1 MHNRASLALSVAV
14 MLLAAWGVFSAW
26 SWPAKAALFPLVIS
40 IPLFLLG
47 AAEVLWVL
55 LGSQAQAAASDFKL
69 SDHLPKDV
77 ALRRTAVAAGW
88 ILAFFAVIV
97 LFGFGIAVPLFV
109 FVYLKVQGKA
119 GWIFSVVFTAGV
131 WGFFYGLFDLLL
143 HLPFPDG
150 WIQSLFAA
158 G

>member
-1 MHNRASLALSVAV
+1 VHNKASLALSVAV
-14 MLLAAWGVFSAW
+14 MVLAAWGVFSAW

-47 AAEVLWVL
+47 AAEVVWVL
-55 LGSQAQAAASDFKL
+55 LGSGQRAASDFKL

-77 ALRRTAVAAGW
+77 ALRRTAVAVGW
-88 ILAFFAVIV
+88 ILGFFAAIL
-97 LFGFGIAVPLFV
+97 LFGFGVAVPLFV
-109 FVYLKVQGKA
+109 FAYLKLQGKA
-119 GWIFSVVFTAGV
+119 GWIFTAVFSAAV

-150 WIQSLFAA
+150 WVQSLFAA